1 MQRVAIAVAGATGSG
16 KSTLAYAVARRLGGT
31 VLHTDDYYRP
41 LDHLTFDQRCH
52 VNFDHP
58 DAVDR
63 EALHRDL
70 GRLLDGR
77 PVDGPLYDFS
87 RHTRSVRRRFLHP
100 APVVVVE
107 GVFALAYPDIADQ
120 CAVRVFVETV
130 EAECL
135 RRRIQRDVAER
146 GRTPEEV
153 IQRFTQHVA
162 PMFREHILPTRERA
176 DVRVS
181 GERDLDANVLHVA
194 SAAHRVLRGDA
205 PRELLLA

>member
-16 KSTLAYAVARRLGGT
+16 KSTLAHAVARALGGT

-41 LDHLTFDQRCH
+41 LDHLTFAERCF

-58 DAVDR
+58 DAVDHA
-63 EALHRDL
+63 ALSRDL
-70 GRLLDGR
+70 RRLLDGR
-77 PVDGPLYDFS
+77 AIDGPQYDFS
-87 RHTRSVRRRFLHP
+87 RHTRSVRRRIVQP

-107 GVFALAYPDIADQ
+107 GVFALAYPAVADQ
-120 CAVRVFVETV
+120 CDVRIAVETV

-135 RRRIQRDVAER
+135 RRRIQRDVTER

-162 PMFREHILPTRERA
+162 PMFREFTLPTLNRA
-176 DVRVS
+176 HLRVS
-181 GERDLDANVLHVA
+181 GERDLAANVDRVA
-194 SAAHRVLRGDA
+194 AFARSRTGTEALIAV
-205 PRELLLA
+205 